1 MRDVVISV
9 LTVAVLGWAGANLF
23 VGTRR
28 AVRRRSDT
36 AELLPGLRLRH
47 RWPALRSTRSPLG
60 QAIVVVG
67 LVVASVALTGCSDRG
82 RDLRL
87 TSPDLRAGSR
97 LDERFTCTG
106 DNVVPTLRWSGAPS
120 GTRGWAVVV
129 EDPDAPSGTFTHW
142 VVTGLGA
149 TTRSVGATLPP
160 GAVAGLTS
168 SGQAGYVGPC
178 PPTGQE
184 HRFRY
189 RVHAL
194 REPLELGRDTQ
205 VPEARRRIEALSLDA
220 AEVEVTYRTP

>member
-1 MRDVVISV
+1 MRDVLIGV
-9 LTVAVLGWAGANLF
+9 LTAAVLGRVGTNLF
-23 VGTRR
+23 VTGRM

-36 AELLPGLRLRH
+36 VAVSLL
-47 RWPALRSTRSPLG
+47 
-60 QAIVVVG
+60 
-67 LVVASVALTGCSDRG
+67 VASVVLTGCSGGG

-106 DNVVPTLRWSGAPS
+106 DNAVPTLRWAGAPS

-129 EDPDAPSGTFTHW
+129 EDPDAPTGTFTHW

-149 TTRSVGATLPP
+149 TTRAVGATLPP

-178 PPTGQE
+178 PPSGHE

-194 REPLELGRDTQ
+194 REPLVLGLDTP
-205 VPEARRRIEALSLDA
+205 VREARRRIEALSLDA